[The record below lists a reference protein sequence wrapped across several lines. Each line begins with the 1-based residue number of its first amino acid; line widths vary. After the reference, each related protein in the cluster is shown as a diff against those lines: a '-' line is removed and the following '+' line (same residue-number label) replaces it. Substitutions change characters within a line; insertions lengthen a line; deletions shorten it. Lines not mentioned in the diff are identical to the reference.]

1 MRCIIT
7 LEMTKFA
14 AALLA
19 LVLSTSPAPAEPPRV
34 AVLRVGDFVQQ
45 IEATLR
51 TAELLK
57 AKRDEINKDPRLASL
72 KAMYSELQL
81 RHNQLKSNAKIDL
94 EARKKLEREYAV
106 KTREAIALRAD
117 FESYDTDKNRQIDAE
132 MVAGRKQR
140 LALIRQTAEKIAV
153 EEGFDWILDSS
164 GNTNTGV
171 PLLLY
176 AKNATDLTDRVV
188 AVLNT
193 PASPPEPP
201 PAEPPAGKKR

>member
-1 MRCIIT
+1 
-7 LEMTKFA
+7 
-14 AALLA
+14 
-19 LVLSTSPAPAEPPRV
+19 
-34 AVLRVGDFVQQ
+34 
-45 IEATLR
+45 
-51 TAELLK
+51 
-57 AKRDEINKDPRLASL
+57 
-72 KAMYSELQL
+72 MYSELQL
-81 RHNQLKSNAKIDL
+81 RHNQLKSNTKIDL

-132 MVAGRKQR
+132 MVADRKQR
-140 LALIRQTAEKIAV
+140 LALIRQTAEKIAA

-176 AKNATDLTDRVV
+176 AKSATDLTDRVV

-201 PAEPPAGKKR
+201 PAELPAGKKR

>member
-1 MRCIIT
+1 MRCIIGPD
-7 LEMTKFA
+7 MTKFA

-34 AVLRVGDFVQQ
+34 AVLRVADVVQQ
-45 IEATLR
+45 LDAKSR

-57 AKRDEINKDPRLASL
+57 AKRDEINKDPRLANSN
-72 KAMYSELQL
+72 AMFSELQL
-81 RHNQLKSNAKIDL
+81 RRNQLKSNTKIDL

-106 KTREAIALRAD
+106 KMREANALRAD
-117 FESYDTDKNRQIDAE
+117 FEIYHADKNREISAE
-132 MVAGRKQR
+132 MVAGVKKR
-140 LALIRQTAEKIAV
+140 LEQIRQTAEKIAA

-188 AVLNT
+188 AALNLPAPT
-193 PASPPEPP
+193 PQPP
-201 PAEPPAGKKR
+201 PAKPPAGQKR

>member
-1 MRCIIT
+1 
-7 LEMTKFA
+7 MTKFA

-34 AVLRVGDFVQQ
+34 AVLRVADVVQQ
-45 IEATLR
+45 LDATSR

-57 AKRDEINKDPRLASL
+57 AKRDEINKDPRLANSN
-72 KAMYSELQL
+72 AMYSELQL
-81 RHNQLKSNAKIDL
+81 RRNQLKSNDKLDL

-106 KTREAIALRAD
+106 KMREANALRAD
-117 FESYDTDKNRQIDAE
+117 FESYHADKNREISAE
-132 MVAGRKQR
+132 MVAAMKQR
-140 LALIRQTAEKIAV
+140 LAQIRQTAEKIAA

-188 AVLNT
+188 AALNL
-193 PASPPEPP
+193 PAPAPQPP
-201 PAEPPAGKKR
+201 PAKPPAGQKR